1 MLCVS
6 AFHNSISLNAVFNA
20 SLLSQ
25 EEVIELG
32 RDIEEEAEILLEAIE
47 FHEKKV
53 LWTPSS
59 STTIKLD
66 LD

>member
-53 LWTPSS
+53 L
-59 STTIKLD
+59 
-66 LD
+66 